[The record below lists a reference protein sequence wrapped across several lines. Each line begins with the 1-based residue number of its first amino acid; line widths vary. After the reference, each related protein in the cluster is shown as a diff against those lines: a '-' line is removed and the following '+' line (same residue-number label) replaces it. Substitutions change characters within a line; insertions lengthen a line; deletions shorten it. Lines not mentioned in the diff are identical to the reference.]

1 MNDVQTAT
9 ASKPR
14 HLLRI
19 ATFAVILIGLFI
31 ATRFLPIGKYL
42 TDFLEYVRSLGYL
55 GYALFLVVYVAAT
68 VLMVPGLI
76 LTLGAGFVFGLLRG
90 TILVS
95 LSSVLGAVLAFLVG
109 RYFARSFVEQKAQD
123 YPKFAA
129 VDRAVE
135 DSGFK
140 MVLLTRLSPLF
151 PFNALNYLFG
161 VTNVRLRDYFLASWI
176 GMLPGTIMYV
186 YFGTLAKNLAD
197 LARGKYEGG
206 TAEKVFLVAGLL
218 VTIGVTVYVTR
229 LARTAIREHIDENA

>member
-1 MNDVQTAT
+1 MKDERTVRQT
-9 ASKPR
+9 KPR

-19 ATFAVILIGLFI
+19 ATFAVILIALFV

-42 TDFLEYVRSLGYL
+42 TDFLEYVRALEFL

-90 TILVS
+90 TILIS
-95 LSSVLGAVLAFLVG
+95 LSSVLGAVLAFVVG
-109 RYFARSFVEQKAQD
+109 RYFARGFVEQKAQD

-135 DSGFK
+135 DAGFK

-161 VTNVRLRDYFLASWI
+161 VTNVKLRDYFLASWI
-176 GMLPGTIMYV
+176 GMFPGTIMYV

-206 TAEKVFLVAGLL
+206 TAEKLFLVAGLL
-218 VTIGVTVYVTR
+218 VTIGVTFYVTK
-229 LARTAIREHIDENA
+229 LARKAIRDRIDEN